1 MSTAPSEA
9 PLRKITKKRFLAFAH
24 GNLNWDDFENIR
36 RTLGEQTA
44 NKTKYLK
51 SERWLHVMW
60 RQAKKLD
67 LLKRKSQRILDL
79 GTGPGH
85 FPYVCQAL
93 GHDAWGLDRPGTEAY
108 EALTK
113 WMGVRVVPHKIR
125 PGVPLSAPPGRF
137 DLVTAFRIGF
147 NSKSQHGNFVLFDI
161 EDWAFFLDDI
171 RDRILTPGGR
181 VVLKMIRQ
189 DDYSGPKFGDAP
201 LMEYFESRGA
211 VIKPKGRIVWFD
223 PLR

>member
-1 MSTAPSEA
+1 MSTEPSQAPV
-9 PLRKITKKRFLAFAH
+9 RKVTKKRVLAFAH
-24 GNLNWDDFENIR
+24 GHLNWDDFENIR
-36 RTLGEQTA
+36 HSLGKQTA

-51 SERWLHVMW
+51 SDRWLEVMW
-60 RQAKKLD
+60 RQAKQLD
-67 LLKRKSQRILDL
+67 LHKRKSQRILDL

-85 FPYVCQAL
+85 FPYVCQVL
-93 GHDAWGLDRPGTEAY
+93 GHEAWGLDRPGTAAY

-113 WMGVRVVPHKIR
+113 WMGVSVVPHKIR
-125 PGVPLSAPPGRF
+125 PRVPLPALQGRF

-147 NSKSQHGNFVLFDI
+147 NSKGHDGHFVLFDI

-171 RDRILTPGGR
+171 RDRILTPDGR
-181 VVLKMIRQ
+181 LVLKMIKQ
-189 DDYSGPKFGDAP
+189 DDYAGLKFGDAP

-211 VIKPKGRIVWFD
+211 VIKPKGRVVWFD